1 MAISC
6 STSSPSSSETAYAM
20 TKKYDPYWSIF
31 GRWCMWRLSSRAS
44 SWKPNSRP
52 SVATDSGVGS
62 SRSSHT
68 SVDGSAS
75 SSLMRSGSNPVS
87 LSSPSQYS
95 RVVMAMSGEG
105 TPERR
110 GELEQRGQGGFDL
123 GGGAGTGAETGP
135 DDPVAVDHDDPWLR
149 FEPPRLERRRS
160 PLQGDGR
167 RRQVGAR
174 EEFLDVDEV

>member
-6 STSSPSSSETAYAM
+6 SASSPSTRETAYAM

-31 GRWCMWRLSSRAS
+31 GRWCLWRLSSRAS

-68 SVDGSAS
+68 SWLGSLS
-75 SSLMRSGSNPVS
+75 SSLMRSGSNPDS
-87 LSSPSQYS
+87 LSRPSQYS
-95 RVVMAMSGEG
+95 WVVMAMSGEG

-110 GELEQRGQGGFDL
+110 GELEQWGQRGLDL
-123 GGGAGTGAETGP
+123 SRGAGAGAEPGP
-135 DDPVAVDHDDPWLR
+135 DDPVAVDHDDPRLR
-149 FEPPRLERRRS
+149 FEPPRPER
-160 PLQGDGR
+160 
-167 RRQVGAR
+167 
-174 EEFLDVDEV
+174 